1 MFFKKQKYIKNMV
14 VMLVLMFALGFSINV
29 HAEEPVDNNDFSN
42 EVVPALKKWHDGVI
56 QIVHMRH

>member
-29 HAEEPVDNNDFSN
+29 HAEEPVDNNDYSN
-42 EVVPALKKWHDGVI
+42 EVVPGFEKMARWSYTDI
-56 QIVHMRH
+56 TY